1 MFLYVFSPIF
11 ATKAEHCLL
20 YKVLA
25 WGFPCLIG
33 LKCSCFVALLIESSC
48 SFAFLPENV
57 PVLLHRLYKSSAFE
71 GTVYRFFCICL
82 RICSLLVVGKFRIFC
97 INVPCLLHFGNAS
110 SLVSISYGSS
120 II

>member
-1 MFLYVFSPIF
+1 MYLAMFLQQKRNIVCCIRFWRG
-11 ATKAEHCLL
+11 
-20 YKVLA
+20 VL
-25 WGFPCLIG
+25 PCLIDH
-33 LKCSCFVALLIESSC
+33 KYSCFVAPVIESSV

-71 GTVYRFFCICL
+71 GTGYRFFCICQ

-97 INVPCLLHFGNAS
+97 IKVPYLLHFSIANIS
-110 SLVSISYGSS
+110 ESISYVFP

>member
-1 MFLYVFSPIF
+1 MYLAMFLQQKRNIVCYIRFWC
-11 ATKAEHCLL
+11 E
-20 YKVLA
+20 VL
-25 WGFPCLIG
+25 PRLIA
-33 LKCSCFVALLIESSC
+33 LKCSCFVAPVIESSV

-57 PVLLHRLYKSSAFE
+57 PVLLHCIYKSSAFD

-97 INVPCLLHFGNAS
+97 INVPVLLRFCPAIS
-110 SLVSISYGSS
+110 SESISYSFP

>member
-1 MFLYVFSPIF
+1 MYLAMFLQQKRNIVCYIRFWREVFP
-11 ATKAEHCLL
+11 
-20 YKVLA
+20 Y
-25 WGFPCLIG
+25 LIG
-33 LKCSCFVALLIESSC
+33 YKCSCFVAPVIESSV

-57 PVLLHRLYKSSAFE
+57 PVLLHRLYKSTAFE

-97 INVPCLLHFGNAS
+97 INVPYVLHFSIANNS
-110 SLVSISYGSS
+110 VSISYGFP